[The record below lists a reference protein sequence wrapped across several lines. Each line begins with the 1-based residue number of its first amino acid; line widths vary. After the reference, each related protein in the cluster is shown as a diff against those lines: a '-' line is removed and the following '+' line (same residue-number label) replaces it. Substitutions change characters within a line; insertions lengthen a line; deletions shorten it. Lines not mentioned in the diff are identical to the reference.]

1 MTHVADGGAIAF
13 LRLDEVPGHG
23 PARRTR
29 DGQVRQVELAGTAVD
44 YRLIRARRRT
54 VSPSRSTSM
63 PIVRRRAR
71 IRR

>member
-1 MTHVADGGAIAF
+1 MTHAADGGAIAF

-29 DGQVRQVELAGTAVD
+29 DGQARQVELAGTAVD

-54 VSPSRSTSM
+54 IGMEVDLDGLT
-63 PIVRRRAR
+63 VRRRAR